1 MRILSIETSGRSASV
16 ALLEGKD
23 GGVRSVGETLL
34 AGSQRT
40 AQVLAPAMRDLLAG
54 AEWSAASLELVAVVV
69 GPGSFTGLRI
79 GVTTAKTLA
88 YAVGAAVVAVNT
100 LDVLAAQ
107 APADGAPL
115 WAVVD
120 AQRQELFA
128 ARFGLVGS
136 GQPEPTRRT
145 HIVSARDWLAGL
157 APGERVIGPAL
168 QRLESQLPSGVVAV
182 AEPLWQPTASVA
194 GRIAWAAYQAGQRD
208 DVWTLVPQYYRP
220 SAAEE
225 KAAKRE
231 EGRGR
236 GEGGS

>member
-1 MRILSIETSGRSASV
+1 MRILSIETSGRSGSV
-16 ALLEGKD
+16 ALLEGEGDSAKLA
-23 GGVRSVGETLL
+23 GETRL

-40 AQVLAPAMRDLLAG
+40 AQVLAPAIRGLF
-54 AEWSAASLELVAVVV
+54 AAADWPADSIELVAVVV

-115 WAVVD
+115 WTVID

-128 ARFGLVGS
+128 ALFDRASRDDPMVICK
-136 GQPEPTRRT
+136 TR
-145 HIVSARDWLAGL
+145 IVPAESWLAEL
-157 APGERVIGPAL
+157 QPGEHVTGPAL
-168 QRLESQLPSGVVAV
+168 RRLKPRLPAGIVAT
-182 AEPLWQPTASVA
+182 AEDLWQPTASAA
-194 GRIAWAAYQAGQRD
+194 GQIAWRAYQAGRRD
-208 DVWTLVPQYYRP
+208 DLWTLVPQYYRP

-225 KAAKRE
+225 KE
-231 EGRGR
+231 ETRRRGDK
-236 GEGGS
+236 ETC